1 MGMAREFHGKVFV
14 YQMVAF
20 PSELQQLHGIRL
32 FDEQSPGGR
41 RGNGAGRRQGR
52 ADDDGTG
59 AGGEEN
65 HLEIWRIH
73 PEIPMTKII
82 FWWFTMGSKMI

>member
-1 MGMAREFHGKVFV
+1 MAREFHGKVFV

-65 HLEIWRIH
+65 HL
-73 PEIPMTKII
+73 
-82 FWWFTMGSKMI
+82 GSTAKSTANLEDSPRDSHDEKNF